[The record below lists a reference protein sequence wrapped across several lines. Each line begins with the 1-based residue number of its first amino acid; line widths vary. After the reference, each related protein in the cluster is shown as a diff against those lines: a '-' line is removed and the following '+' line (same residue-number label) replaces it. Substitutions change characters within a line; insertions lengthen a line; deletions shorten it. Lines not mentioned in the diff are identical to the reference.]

1 VHLALIGFSIY
12 ISCID
17 LKSHKIGNQTL
28 LFALSTLST
37 LSIIQSQVIH
47 LRIALIIL
55 LVSPILLKL
64 SVGAG
69 DIKLFMVLAIFFAPS
84 SLKMVQEFTYVF
96 CAIAALV
103 TVICAL
109 KERSIQGNIALAPAI
124 CGAFIWCAS

>member
-1 VHLALIGFSIY
+1 MYLALIGFSIY
-12 ISCID
+12 ISYID
-17 LKSHKIGNQTL
+17 LRIHKIRNQTL
-28 LFALSTLST
+28 ILALLTLAT
-37 LSIIQSQVIH
+37 LSIIQDQVFH
-47 LRIALIIL
+47 LRIALIAL

-69 DIKLFMVLAIFFAPS
+69 DIKLFMVFAIFFAPS

-109 KERSIQGNIALAPAI
+109 KKRSIQGNIALAPAI

>member
-1 VHLALIGFSIY
+1 
-12 ISCID
+12 

-109 KERSIQGNIALAPAI
+109 KKRSIQGNIALAPAI

>member
-1 VHLALIGFSIY
+1 MYLALIGFSIY

-28 LFALSTLST
+28 LLALSTLST
-37 LSIIQSQVIH
+37 LSIIQGHALH

-69 DIKLFMVLAIFFAPS
+69 DIKLSMVFGFFFAPS

-96 CAIAALV
+96 CAIAAFCM
-103 TVICAL
+103 VITIL
-109 KERSIQGNIALAPAI
+109 KQRSLQSSIALAPAI